1 MDNDI
6 ISTNLLKVFCS
17 FVKELTTCFP
27 EYESVIYE
35 NYNSIIDSTD
45 FSLKDNELM
54 KEFMDRINK
63 CSKQIKSKDDD
74 IFIKDEIILTG
85 ISFKSIWD
93 SKINEKTKDSIW
105 KYLQTF
111 SLLNV
116 SYRANDELKDALDSL
131 STGDEELNT
140 KDKTLI
146 KDLKDIKELT
156 EEIQTENI
164 HNESQ
169 KTPSKPDKDPESEG
183 PESTETNPLED
194 MIKNSE
200 IGRIAEEVSSQIN
213 MDEMLGDLTDDSDMG
228 EVFSK
233 LVTGGGIGKI
243 FDGINKVVTEKVESE
258 EFSKDDLQKEAMDMC
273 ENMGQNLFSQMGD
286 MMGGPS
292 GGDAGPNPF
301 AMFQQMA
308 QQMGGTGGDP
318 MSMFQQMH
326 PQRKEQMRNEMN
338 TQQNPTRDRL
348 QKKLA
353 EKNKLT
359 DKNKGN

>member
-6 ISTNLLKVFCS
+6 ISTNLLKVFGS

-35 NYNSIIDSTD
+35 NYGSIIDCTD

-63 CSKQIKSKDDD
+63 CSKQIKSKDDNV
-74 IFIKDEIILTG
+74 FIEDKIILTG
-85 ISFKSIWD
+85 ISFKSIWE
-93 SKINEKTKDSIW
+93 SKITGKTKDSIW

-131 STGDEELNT
+131 STGDERLNT

-146 KDLKDIKELT
+146 KDLKEIKELT
-156 EEIQTENI
+156 EELQTGHI
-164 HNESQ
+164 HTESE
-169 KTPSKPDKDPESEG
+169 PDKESESE
-183 PESTETNPLED
+183 PDKESESKEPNPLED

-213 MDEMLGDLTDDSDMG
+213 MDEMLGGLTDESDMG

-243 FDGINKVVTEKVESE
+243 FDGINKVVSE
-258 EFSKDDLQKEAMDMC
+258 RVDSEGVSKDDLQKEAMYMC

-286 MMGGPS
+286 MMGGPP
-292 GGDAGPNPF
+292 GGNAGQNPL

-308 QQMGGTGGDP
+308 QQMGGSAGGDP

-326 PQRKEQMRNEMN
+326 PQRKEQMKNEMD
-338 TQQNPTRDRL
+338 TQSNPTRDRL

-353 EKNKLT
+353 DKNKLE
-359 DKNKGN
+359 DKKKEN